1 MHNNIY
7 RRRIVYRKG
16 LFAVVSLMIG
26 CWLAVCV
33 NCDNGTG
40 PNGTTKPLELV
51 APKGGGSYQVGQTVE
66 VKWKINDA
74 NKISSVGIKLSL
86 DNGKSYL
93 GYDLEPES
101 IFPPTTSFSWT
112 ITDDQVSTQCILKIY
127 DYIDNS
133 INDKSSTFTIAN

>member
-1 MHNNIY
+1 
-7 RRRIVYRKG
+7 VYRKG
-16 LFAVVSLMIG
+16 LFAVLSLLIG
-26 CWLAVCV
+26 CWMTAFIS
-33 NCDNGTG
+33 CDDGAGPSGTA
-40 PNGTTKPLELV
+40 KPLELL

-74 NKISSVGIKLSL
+74 TKISSVGIRLSL

-93 GYDLEPES
+93 GNDLELTS

-112 ITDDQVSTQCILKIY
+112 ITADQVSTQCMLKIY

-133 INDKSSTFTIAN
+133 IYDKSSIFTITN

>member
-1 MHNNIY
+1 MRTNIY

-16 LFAVVSLMIG
+16 LFAALSLLVG
-26 CWLAVCV
+26 CGMTAFIS
-33 NCDNGTG
+33 CDNGAG
-40 PNGTTKPLELV
+40 PSGTTKPLELV

-74 NKISSVGIKLSL
+74 TKISSVGIKLSL

-93 GYDLEPES
+93 GNDLETSS

-112 ITDDQVSTQCILKIY
+112 IADDQVSSQCIIEVY

-133 INDKSSTFTIAN
+133 INDKSSTFTITN